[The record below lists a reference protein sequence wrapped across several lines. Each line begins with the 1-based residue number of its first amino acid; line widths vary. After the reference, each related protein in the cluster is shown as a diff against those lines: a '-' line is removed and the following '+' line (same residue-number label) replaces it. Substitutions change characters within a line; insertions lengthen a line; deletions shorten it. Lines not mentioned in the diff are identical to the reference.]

1 MYRMVTLTLRFLT
14 EFYLTHKAL
23 EKKVKEMLNK
33 IPEIMKEALLEAMGT
48 VAKNIF
54 TIAKDVST

>member
-1 MYRMVTLTLRFLT
+1 
-14 EFYLTHKAL
+14 
-23 EKKVKEMLNK
+23 MLDE
-33 IPEIMKEALLEAMGT
+33 IPEVMKEALLEAMGT